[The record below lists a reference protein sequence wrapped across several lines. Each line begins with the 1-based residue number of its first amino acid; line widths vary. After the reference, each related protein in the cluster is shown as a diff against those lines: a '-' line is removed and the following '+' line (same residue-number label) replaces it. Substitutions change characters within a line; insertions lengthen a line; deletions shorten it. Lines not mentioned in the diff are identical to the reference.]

1 MRIWLQVNIVKTLT
15 TQRRVKNNIMPTVT
29 YKCPDTGKMKKKQF
43 AYNAV
48 GKVQAANFAKMM
60 GGKLKNNPGYGTEKT
75 SYM

>member
-1 MRIWLQVNIVKTLT
+1 
-15 TQRRVKNNIMPTVT
+15 MPTVT

-60 GGKLKNNPGYGTEKT
+60 GGKLKNNSGYKTEKK